1 MVSAASTD
9 PVAAACIPAHR
20 LCEGVQVRAE
30 RDGLLFYRRKGPRL
44 YFLSSGAMLSPD
56 YFGSGRRLPEWLSA
70 AGIESP
76 RVLIGLS
83 AALEGLVHREVL
95 RAD

>member
-1 MVSAASTD
+1 MASAASTD
-9 PVAAACIPAHR
+9 PGAAVCAPRYR
-20 LCEGVQVRAE
+20 LCDGVQVRAE
-30 RDGLLFYRRKGPRL
+30 RGGLLFYRRKGPRL

-56 YFGSGRRLPEWLSA
+56 YFESDRPLREWLAA

-76 RVLIGLS
+76 TLLSGLS
-83 AALEGLVHREVL
+83 AALAGLVHREVL